1 MSQAKL
7 RALQQW
13 CKNRCEGYRDVKITN
28 MTTSWRDGLAFCA
41 LIHRFRPDLI
51 NFDSL
56 CKENV
61 FYNNHLA
68 FTVAEQL
75 GVTALLEAKDMEDL
89 QVPDKLSVITYVAS
103 LYSYFKD
110 KEKLGGPDVQKCKSH
125 ISIGMKRHPDS
136 EPYEKFEPKRLT
148 PSKEDN
154 SKKGGSS
161 PAKQS
166 SGGDYCVLCKDKVY
180 LIEKHIEDGNLYHRS
195 CFRKSYMSPTSK
207 ILTDYSTRTQTTT
220 PSTITMNSIDKTT
233 SKNIMDSS
241 KNDPSAN
248 EKSLRLRGKL
258 FDKKK
263 DQVQKAEER
272 LRTEKQYKREMEE
285 EQMIDNGR
293 KSSSALKAHL
303 KKIDSSSKKSS
314 TNSPGNSF
322 PQLEKPANY
331 NSEKTFQT
339 SPYRD
344 SNLHEGSDGRK
355 RETNDLTF
363 STVSVKSAAKPES
376 DPSLDT
382 PKLMKQVSS
391 RTMGDKKMQATVH
404 KKSVT
409 NLKEDNSEQFVVS
422 GLLKSLAGI
431 RQRQSTGSSPTN
443 SDPPSPLPAEPYVPN
458 TKLSHTSTST
468 VTNPSIMKS
477 LSGDNSQNFKNPHL
491 HLNKNKTSLINS
503 TAKES
508 DVITAHTNHQNK
520 PHAALNSSSKSEQEI
535 TNSTP
540 TASNSFTPR
549 KQTRASLR
557 VQLPS
562 IQQRIKEYSKAA
574 PGAAEQPTDTK
585 KPDDGAK
592 SDKNNVPSFPLSTI
606 MKNEQNL
613 KPHQE
618 INRGQVA
625 MDIPSSGGIT
635 AASSKNNYEI
645 SKPVKPNALSESATD
660 IHSTRSPEKSL
671 VKPGGKHLGND
682 SNRPASGVI
691 TTKLHPGHVSPAIK
705 GSSDIID
712 NRVNPI
718 PKPRREKIGLRTETA
733 KENKE
738 NPSALKTIPEAFERI
753 ETPHSGQ
760 NSKEEIKTEWQ
771 LEAERRIAARK
782 VEGYV
787 DPEVKHLN
795 VNNNKISQNGQS
807 NGNVD
812 ESVSSG
818 QRRRIP
824 VTRTFTFTINDTL
837 PNQPETPLKS
847 DTKKKTFTSSEIPLE
862 VVDIDAKL
870 RELELKG
877 RQLEDMIRATINDD
891 EYDRKMTEWFNIIN
905 EKNDLVRKEH
915 YLVFHLEEQELL
927 KEQVQ
932 IDQQL
937 QDLQNSPKRTKKIK
951 KREKELIKKKIAVV
965 NKRNVIV
972 ETIEENRLRYQEE
985 DEEIQEMLS
994 KKGFVEDG

>member
-61 FYNNHLA
+61 YYNNNLA

-75 GVTALLEAKDMEDL
+75 GVTALLEAKDMEEL
-89 QVPDKLSVITYVAS
+89 KVPDKLSIITYVAS
-103 LYSYFKD
+103 LYNYFKD

-136 EPYEKFEPKRLT
+136 DPYDKFEPKRLT

-154 SKKGGSS
+154 TKKGSS
-161 PAKQS
+161 TPTKQP

-207 ILTDYSTRTQTTT
+207 ILTDYSTQKQTTT
-220 PSTITMNSIDKTT
+220 PSPITINSIDKTT
-233 SKNIMDSS
+233 SNNMDSS

-248 EKSLRLRGKL
+248 AKSLRLKGKL

-272 LRTEKQYKREMEE
+272 LRSDKQYKKEMEE
-285 EQMIDNGR
+285 EQMINNGR
-293 KSSSALKAHL
+293 KNSSSALKAHL
-303 KKIDSSSKKSS
+303 KGIDSSTKKSS
-314 TNSPGNSF
+314 TNLPENSF
-322 PQLEKPANY
+322 PQHENRSSY

-344 SNLHEGSDGRK
+344 SNLHERSDSQK

-382 PKLMKQVSS
+382 PMLMKEVSS
-391 RTMGDKKMQATVH
+391 RTMGDKKMQATMH
-404 KKSVT
+404 HKSVS
-409 NLKEDNSEQFVVS
+409 NLKDNSEQYVVS

-431 RQRQSTGSSPTN
+431 RQRQSTSSSPTN
-443 SDPPSPLPAEPYVPN
+443 SDPPSPLPTEPAVPN
-458 TKLSHTSTST
+458 IKLSQTSTST
-468 VTNPSIMKS
+468 VTNSSTIKS

-491 HLNKNKTSLINS
+491 HLNKSKTSLINS
-503 TAKES
+503 TEKES

-520 PHAALNSSSKSEQEI
+520 PQAALNSSSKSEQES
-535 TNSTP
+535 TNSTS
-540 TASNSFTPR
+540 TASSSFTPR

-562 IQQRIKEYSKAA
+562 IQQRIKDYSKVA
-574 PGAAEQPTDTK
+574 PGIGDQPTDSK
-585 KPDDGAK
+585 KPDDVAK
-592 SDKNNVPSFPLSTI
+592 SDKNNVPPPSFPLSTI

-618 INRGQVA
+618 INRGHVA

-635 AASSKNNYEI
+635 AASSKNNFEI
-645 SKPVKPNALSESATD
+645 SKTVKPNALSESAAD
-660 IHSTRSPEKSL
+660 IHSTHSAGKSL
-671 VKPGGKHLGND
+671 VKPRGKHLGND
-682 SNRPASGVI
+682 DANSPASGVI
-691 TTKLHPGHVSPAIK
+691 TTKLHPGHMSPANK
-705 GSSDIID
+705 GSLTIID
-712 NRVNPI
+712 DRVNPI

-753 ETPHSGQ
+753 ETPHSEQ
-760 NSKEEIKTEWQ
+760 NTKTEVKTEWQ
-771 LEAERRIAARK
+771 LEAERRIATRK

-795 VNNNKISQNGQS
+795 VNNNRISQNSQS
-807 NGNVD
+807 NGDVN
-812 ESVSSG
+812 ESVSTG

-837 PNQPETPLKS
+837 PNQPETSLKS

-877 RQLEDMIRATINDD
+877 RQLEDIIRATICDD

-905 EKNDLVRKEH
+905 EKNELVRKEH

-927 KEQVQ
+927 KEQVH
-932 IDQQL
+932 IDHEL
-937 QDLQNSPKRTKKIK
+937 QELQNSRFAIT
-951 KREKELIKKKIAVV
+951 A
-965 NKRNVIV
+965 
-972 ETIEENRLRYQEE
+972 
-985 DEEIQEMLS
+985 
-994 KKGFVEDG
+994 